1 MASLVDK
8 CFSQADFDAIE
19 AAIKKAEAST
29 SGEIAVELS
38 SHSRHWRTERL
49 THALVVTL
57 ICMVAALFIT
67 RDVGWGTYYNSTQA
81 ILWGA
86 IGFVIAYFGWGRFLR
101 RAERRRQTV
110 WNRALD
116 LFDQIT
122 PTRGLTGVLIFV
134 SVEEKQAAI
143 VADTGI
149 ASKVPPDYW
158 HAPHALI
165 VKALDQDKHAEG
177 IIAAI
182 EMITVELARYF
193 PRQSDDV
200 NELPDKPRV
209 ID

>member
-19 AAIKKAEAST
+19 AAVKKAEAST

-49 THALVVTL
+49 IHALVVTL
-57 ICMVAALFIT
+57 ICMIAALFIT
-67 RDVGWGTYYNSTQA
+67 RDVGWGTYYNSTQG

-86 IGFVIAYFGWGRFLR
+86 IGFVVAYFGWGRFLS

-110 WNRALD
+110 WNRALG
-116 LFDQIT
+116 LFGKIT

-134 SVEEKQAAI
+134 SVEERQAAI
-143 VADTGI
+143 VADKGI
-149 ASKVPPDYW
+149 ASKVSPDYW

-165 VKALDQDKHAEG
+165 VKSMEQDKHAEG

-193 PRQSDDV
+193 PRQSDDI
-200 NELPDKPRV
+200 NELPDKPKI